1 MKRETISIVLLL
13 IIGMML
19 LAGCGNNAAQ
29 PAAGTEQTK
38 DVTGAPAEPEEP
50 VAEFSPN
57 AEYDKYTLVYYIVED
72 IDARFTATV
81 SAMDDGSGYEVHCSI
96 DGEEQTV
103 TLDKDLKVTDDK
115 TGNMSY
121 DAPIIVQKAIDA
133 DNWTKIEK

>member
-1 MKRETISIVLLL
+1 MQRSPL
-13 IIGMML
+13 
-19 LAGCGNNAAQ
+19 
-29 PAAGTEQTK
+29 P
-38 DVTGAPAEPEEP
+38 EPEEP

-81 SAMDDGSGYEVHCSI
+81 SAMEDGSRYEVHCSI
-96 DGEEQTV
+96 DGEEQIV
-103 TLDKDLKVTDDK
+103 TLDKDHKVTDDK

-121 DAPIIVQKAIDA
+121 DAPLIVQKAIDA

>member
-1 MKRETISIVLLL
+1 MKRKTISIVLLL
-13 IIGMML
+13 VIGMML

-29 PAAGTEQTK
+29 PAAGTEQPK
-38 DVTGAPAEPEEP
+38 DVPEPPVEPEELT
-50 VAEFSPN
+50 AEFSPN
-57 AEYDKYTLVYYIVED
+57 AEYDKYTVVYYIVED

-81 SAMDDGSGYEVHCSI
+81 SAMDDGSEYEVHCSI

>member
-1 MKRETISIVLLL
+1 MKRKTISIVLLL

-19 LAGCGNNAAQ
+19 LAGCGSNAAQ
-29 PAAGTEQTK
+29 PAAGTEQPK
-38 DVTGAPAEPEEP
+38 DVTEAPVEPEELT
-50 VAEFSPN
+50 AEFSPN

-96 DGEEQTV
+96 DGEEQIV
-103 TLDKDLKVTDDK
+103 TLDKDYKVTDDK